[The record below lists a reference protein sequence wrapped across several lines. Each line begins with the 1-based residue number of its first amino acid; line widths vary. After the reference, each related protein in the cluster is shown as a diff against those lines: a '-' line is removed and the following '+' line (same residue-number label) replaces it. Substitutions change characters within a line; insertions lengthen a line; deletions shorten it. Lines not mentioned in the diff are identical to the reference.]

1 MKSCCKDNNVDCYS
15 RDLQIRHLRIDHM
28 TVL

>member
-1 MKSCCKDNNVDCYS
+1 MKSCCKDNNVHCYS
-15 RDLQIRHLRIDHM
+15 NDPQIRHLRIDHM